1 MWDYLRGFI
10 MQVFILLLQ
19 IINFLLK
26 QLDIEASQLQRRSV
40 LNVIG
45 VHVEEVRFHL
55 NMLL

>member
-1 MWDYLRGFI
+1 